1 MSNLPNK
8 VQQRLIKGIKRFQPI
23 LAAARARDASEA
35 DTVTI
40 VTDMLAEVFG
50 YDKYSELT
58 AEMAIRGTYCDLA
71 TKIDGK
77 VQSLV
82 EVKAI
87 GQELKDAHVK
97 QAIDYAAN
105 QGIEWVMLTT
115 GVIWRI
121 YKVGFGKP
129 ITQELVVEVD
139 IGVVNTSGDG
149 QMDQLYLFC
158 IEGWRKTAL
167 EEFHAQKEALSRF
180 FIGAM
185 LLSDTVVDII
195 RRELRRVSR
204 DVRIDTEQIR
214 TVLTNEVIRRE
225 VLEGEKAEEARRTV
239 AKAANKSL
247 RKVNPKPGESA
258 STAPSV
264 ATDQVENPTPSA

>member
-1 MSNLPNK
+1 MSLPNK
-8 VQQRLIKGIKRFQPI
+8 VQQRLHKGIKRFQPI
-23 LAAARARDASEA
+23 VAAAKARDASEA

-58 AEMAIRGTYCDLA
+58 AELAIRGTYCDLA

-87 GQELKDAHVK
+87 GSELKDAHVK

-105 QGIEWVMLTT
+105 QGVEWVMLTS
-115 GVIWRI
+115 GAVWRI

-129 ITQELVVEVD
+129 ITQELIVEVD
-139 IGVVNTSGDG
+139 VSALTSLSDE
-149 QMDQLYLFC
+149 QMDMLYLFC

-167 EEFHAQKEALSRF
+167 EEYHAQKEALSRF

-185 LLSDTVVDII
+185 LVSETILDVI
-195 RRELRRVSR
+195 RRELRRMSR
-204 DVRIDTEQIR
+204 DVKIDAESIKA
-214 TVLTNEVIRRE
+214 VLINEVIRRD
-225 VLEGEKAEEARRTV
+225 VLEGEKAEDARKRV

-247 RKVNPKPGESA
+247 RKAAPKSEAEVTPVVDVTA
-258 STAPSV
+258 VSTAAPA
-264 ATDQVENPTPSA
+264 ATA